1 MVWCNALSRR
11 SRGSVGLHWE
21 MFRLRAGYF
30 PKKESSQSSPG
41 LRARTQES
49 ASAASAIAAG
59 AGDLLKGIAA
69 YSLPLS
75 SISGAS
81 ASTCLQCAWV
91 LQYTP
96 IPHDTLRPD
105 ETAGPRARRITG
117 HAAILI

>member
-1 MVWCNALSRR
+1 
-11 SRGSVGLHWE
+11 

-30 PKKESSQSSPG
+30 PEKESSQSSPG

-49 ASAASAIAAG
+49 VSAALPIAAG
-59 AGDLLKGIAA
+59 SGDLLKGIAA